1 MKIYLDSDR
10 LNDIGSVI
18 GQKEE
23 LRLNELLIFIQ
34 EYVND
39 NAVVI
44 NVSLA
49 LEVLPIG
56 WFRGSND
63 HAKPYI
69 QFQLHQLEKILAVSI
84 NNESYIP
91 LFNTDLSLSLQAE
104 LNYLVVLTSA
114 IFEPKNPILKWSN
127 VQSND
132 AYVLLDGTSIMAKQ
146 LTEENF
152 GVKALL
158 QLQSIDQE
166 KWAKTFKDAERILN
180 LYIPEAIPY
189 LQKHLKV
196 IIPVAAEQKNIS
208 LSSTPSFNGVFLA
221 SWVSSKYMA
230 EAIIHEV
237 SHDCLNK
244 ISLLDPLVNDNKAGF
259 YSPFRIDTRPASGV
273 LHAAYSFVN
282 VCHYLH
288 RVMINEPRLAK
299 WAEERLA
306 SFLFNT
312 VLCCRLL
319 SNSNALTAQGKQ
331 LVVGINDS
339 LDELQMSYELQLN
352 DELLASKQKHFS
364 AWEKQEKAEDIFYFK
379 NIFESLINQLPTRTQ
394 NKKQISEFNFV
405 KDKSLEWLRFNYQH
419 TQLPVVVRGETLVN
433 VDYLLIELDA
443 IKNQEFK
450 VLNAA
455 KHKGYADTPGKKITL
470 QEHID
475 SFTKTDAPSKTEY
488 FFSVIKNLAQYITF
502 NIWKDDVFFK
512 NFWFDGDNS
521 WLFWNAKGLYV
532 PLHNDSVNNLHCV
545 VKGKKTFFLSPPS
558 EKFQL
563 DPNVS
568 DFNDGFSE
576 FSPFSS
582 QELANKIGVF
592 VTIEAGDML
601 YIPYGWW
608 HSIRYDTDCL
618 AVSAFDE
625 NSD

>member
-1 MKIYLDSDR
+1 MKIYLGSDR

-39 NAVVI
+39 NAAVC
-44 NVSLA
+44 NVA
-49 LEVLPIG
+49 LVLEALPNG
-56 WFRGSND
+56 WFTNSID

-69 QFQLHQLEKILAVSI
+69 QFQLHQLEKILAASI

-91 LFNTDLSLSLQAE
+91 LFNTDLSLSLLAE
-104 LNYLVVLTSA
+104 LNYLVELTSP
-114 IFEPKNPILKWSN
+114 IFESNNPILKWSN
-127 VQSND
+127 LQSND

-146 LTEENF
+146 LTEDNF

-158 QLQSIDQE
+158 QLHSIDQE
-166 KWAKTFKDAERILN
+166 KWGQTFKDAERILN
-180 LYIPEAIPY
+180 LYIPEVMPY
-189 LQKHLKV
+189 VQKHLRV
-196 IIPVAAEQKNIS
+196 IIPVAADQKNIS

-221 SWVSSKYMA
+221 SWVNSKYMA
-230 EAIIHEV
+230 EALIHEV

-244 ISLLDPLVNDNKAGF
+244 ISLLEPLVNDNKVGF

-282 VCHYLH
+282 VCHYLY

-319 SNSNALTAQGKQ
+319 RNSNALTAQGRE

-339 LDELQMSYELQLN
+339 LNELQMSYELQLN
-352 DELLASKQKHFS
+352 DELLASKHKHFN
-364 AWEKQEKAEDIFYFK
+364 AWEKQEKAEDIDYFK
-379 NIFESLINQLPTRTQ
+379 NIFETLISQLPTKTQ
-394 NKKQISEFNFV
+394 SKKQISEFNFV
-405 KDKSLEWLRFNYQH
+405 KEESLEWLRLNYQH
-419 TQLPVVVRGETLVN
+419 TQLPVVIRGETLLN
-433 VDYLLIELDA
+433 ADHLLIELDA

-455 KHKGYADTPGKKITL
+455 KHKGYADTLGKKITL
-470 QEHID
+470 KEHID
-475 SFTKTDAPSKTEY
+475 SFKNIDVSTGSEY
-488 FFSVIKNLAQYITF
+488 FFSVIKNLAQYINF
-502 NIWKDDVFFK
+502 NIWKDDSFFK
-512 NFWFDGDNS
+512 KFWIDGDNS

-545 VKGKKTFFLSPPS
+545 AIGEKTFFLSPPS

-563 DPNVS
+563 DTSVS
-568 DFNDGFSE
+568 DWNDGFSE
-576 FSPFSS
+576 FNPFATR
-582 QELANKIGVF
+582 EWANKIGAF
-592 VTIEAGDML
+592 ITIKAGDML
-601 YIPYGWW
+601 YIPFGWW
-608 HSIRYDTDCL
+608 HSIRYDSDCL

>member
-1 MKIYLDSDR
+1 MKIYLGSDS
-10 LNDIGSVI
+10 LNDIDSVI

-34 EYVND
+34 EYLND
-39 NAVVI
+39 NAAVI
-44 NVSLA
+44 NDSLA
-49 LEVLPIG
+49 LEALPNG
-56 WFRGSND
+56 WFRGSNV

-69 QFQLHQLEKILAVSI
+69 QFQLHQLEKILAASI

-91 LFNTDLSLSLQAE
+91 LFNSDLSLSLQTE
-104 LNYLVVLTSA
+104 LNYLVELTSPT
-114 IFEPKNPILKWSN
+114 FEPNNPILKWSN

-132 AYVLLDGTSIMAKQ
+132 ANVLLDGTSIMAKQ

-158 QLQSIDQE
+158 QSQSINQE
-166 KWAKTFKDAERILN
+166 KWAQTFKEAERILN
-180 LYIPEAIPY
+180 LYIPEVIPY
-189 LQKHLKV
+189 VQKHLRV

-221 SWVSSKYMA
+221 SWVSSKHMA

-244 ISLLDPLVNDNKAGF
+244 ISLLEPLVNDNKAGF

-282 VCHYLH
+282 VCQYLH
-288 RVMINEPRLAK
+288 RVMINEPRLAN

-319 SNSNALTAQGKQ
+319 SNSNALTEQGRQ
-331 LVVGINDS
+331 LVDELNDS
-339 LDELQMSYELQLN
+339 LDELQMSYELQL
-352 DELLASKQKHFS
+352 DVELLASKQKHFS

-379 NIFESLINQLPTRTQ
+379 NIFETLISQLPTKTQ

-405 KDKSLEWLRFNYQH
+405 KEESLEWLRFNYQY
-419 TQLPVVVRGETLVN
+419 TQLPVVIRGETLVN
-433 VDYLLIELDA
+433 IELLLTELDG
-443 IKNQEFK
+443 IKNKEFK

-455 KHKGYADTPGKKITL
+455 RHKGYANTPGKKITL
-470 QEHID
+470 KEHID
-475 SFTKTDAPSKTEY
+475 SFKNTDLSTGSEY

-563 DPNVS
+563 DPKVS

-582 QELANKIGVF
+582 QELANKIGAF
-592 VTIEAGDML
+592 VTIEARDML

-608 HSIRYDTDCL
+608 HSILYDTDCL

>member
-1 MKIYLDSDR
+1 M
-10 LNDIGSVI
+10 
-18 GQKEE
+18 
-23 LRLNELLIFIQ
+23 
-34 EYVND
+34 
-39 NAVVI
+39 
-44 NVSLA
+44 
-49 LEVLPIG
+49 
-56 WFRGSND
+56 
-63 HAKPYI
+63 
-69 QFQLHQLEKILAVSI
+69 
-84 NNESYIP
+84 
-91 LFNTDLSLSLQAE
+91 
-104 LNYLVVLTSA
+104 
-114 IFEPKNPILKWSN
+114 
-127 VQSND
+127 
-132 AYVLLDGTSIMAKQ
+132 
-146 LTEENF
+146 
-152 GVKALL
+152 
-158 QLQSIDQE
+158 
-166 KWAKTFKDAERILN
+166 
-180 LYIPEAIPY
+180 EA
-189 LQKHLKV
+189 
-196 IIPVAAEQKNIS
+196 
-208 LSSTPSFNGVFLA
+208 
-221 SWVSSKYMA
+221 
-230 EAIIHEV
+230 
-237 SHDCLNK
+237 
-244 ISLLDPLVNDNKAGF
+244 LVNDNKAGF

-288 RVMINEPRLAK
+288 RVMTNEPRLAK

-319 SNSNALTAQGKQ
+319 SNSNALTEQGRQ
-331 LVVGINDS
+331 LVDAINDS
-339 LDELQMSYELQLN
+339 LDELQMSYKLQLN

-364 AWEKQEKAEDIFYFK
+364 AWEKQEKAEDTFYFK
-379 NIFESLINQLPTRTQ
+379 NIFETLINQLPTRTQ
-394 NKKQISEFNFV
+394 IKKQFFEFNSV
-405 KDKSLEWLRFNYQH
+405 KEESLEWLRLNYQH
-419 TQLPVVVRGETLVN
+419 TLLPVVIRGETLVN
-433 VDYLLIELDA
+433 VDQLLIELDA

-475 SFTKTDAPSKTEY
+475 SFIETDIPSKTEY
-488 FFSVIKNLAQYITF
+488 FFPVIKNLAQYITF

-563 DPNVS
+563 ESNVS
-568 DFNDGFSE
+568 DFNDGFSA
-576 FSPFSS
+576 FSPFTS
-582 QELANKIGVF
+582 QEFVNKIGAL

-618 AVSAFDE
+618 ALSAFDE